1 MNRLVVPLSCALAA
15 AACEGVSS
23 EAIQRWKTTE
33 KGPAKLAEALGDSS
47 VPPRLR
53 AEAAAALM
61 DMGQVDEGEQI
72 LARIEAAQRWEI
84 LKTLV
89 PLYADRM
96 RDPDVRKARAAR
108 DALFSLRPHA
118 PPEEKSQIDA
128 LIIPTIARDV
138 REGRLSG
145 GRHGLE
151 KMVEAIGPAAGPAL
165 LALIEDPRVPFGGVA
180 DLLGRIADEP
190 TRDRAAAALVQRAAA
205 EPQIATALWRALGT
219 MGGRAATSFLMQKA
233 EKGSER
239 DAVAAA
245 QALEQRRDP
254 TLLPFALRL
263 AGDPKGNK
271 AVRDEMFGLT
281 EKIGG
286 LEAARGLVR
295 IIATDPNELVRYRAY
310 EAALAVGGAE
320 TVVPALEA
328 FPASA
333 SYKRDDVIDFLVK
346 DVTKIGPAARP
357 AVQKALSSPAV
368 LARMTAVLS
377 LEAPL
382 PANARQRLGG
392 PADAALLARLSSD
405 RATLKGFPAGDTVG
419 KEAARVA
426 LLLEKRNGR

>member
-1 MNRLVVPLSCALAA
+1 MNRLVVPLFCALAA

-23 EAIQRWKTTE
+23 ESIQRWKTTE
-33 KGPAKLAEALGDSS
+33 KGPGKLADTLKDSS
-47 VPPRLR
+47 LAPRLR
-53 AEAAAALM
+53 AEAAAALT
-61 DMGQVDEGEQI
+61 DIGQVDEGEQI

-96 RDPDVRKARAAR
+96 RDPDLRKARAAR
-108 DALFSLRPHA
+108 DALFSLRASA
-118 PPEEKSQIDA
+118 PPEEQKQIDA
-128 LIIPTIARDV
+128 LVIPTIAKDV

-151 KMVEAIGPAAGPAL
+151 KMVEAIGPAAVPAL
-165 LALIEDPRVPFGGVA
+165 LALIEDPRVPFGGA
-180 DLLGRIADEP
+180 AELLGRIADEP
-190 TRDRAAAALVQRAAA
+190 MRDRAAAALVKRAAA
-205 EPQIATALWRALGT
+205 EPQIAVALWRALGT

-233 EKGSER
+233 EKGSQK

-310 EAALAVGGAE
+310 EAALAAGGAE

-333 SYKRDDVIDFLVK
+333 SYKRDDVIDYLVK

-357 AVQKALSSPAV
+357 AVQRALSSRAV

-382 PANARQRLGG
+382 PANARQSLGG
-392 PADAALLARLSSD
+392 PADAAALARLASD

-426 LLLEKRNGR
+426 LVLQKRNGP